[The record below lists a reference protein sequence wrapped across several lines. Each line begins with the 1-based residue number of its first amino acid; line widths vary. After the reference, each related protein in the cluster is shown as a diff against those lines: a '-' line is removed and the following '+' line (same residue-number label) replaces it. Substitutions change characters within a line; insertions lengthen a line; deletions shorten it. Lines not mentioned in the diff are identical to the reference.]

1 MSGPNREGRDNDGGL
16 DVEAAWA
23 DIIARWETVDDAP
36 VGRWPAQ
43 EDVDPAAGD
52 LLERPSDRSDE
63 ADETAAPDDPADDPA
78 DDNGY
83 PPAGDPPEPGA
94 ARDRAVPPARATDV
108 PDAPA
113 RSHVGGEAV
122 RAAGARDADGHGS
135 DDSRDDDRYVPPE
148 PPPLPRGDLV
158 SRLAWGGIL
167 GAPLFFVVVALFWRS
182 APAWLVMTAVVAF
195 VAGFATL
202 VARMPDRRDDGWDD
216 GAVL

>member
-1 MSGPNREGRDNDGGL
+1 MSGANREGRDNDGRL

-23 DIIARWETVDDAP
+23 DIVARWGTADDAP

-43 EDVDPAAGD
+43 EDVDPPAGD
-52 LLERPSDRSDE
+52 LRERRPGD
-63 ADETAAPDDPADDPA
+63 ADPNTSVDPDPVDPQGGTGSA
-78 DDNGY
+78 
-83 PPAGDPPEPGA
+83 PAGDTPDAGAVRGQAGPPS
-94 ARDRAVPPARATDV
+94 RSTDV
-108 PDAPA
+108 PVTPA

-122 RAAGARDADGHGS
+122 RAAGDVDGPGQ
-135 DDSRDDDRYVPPE
+135 DGNRDDDRYVPPE

-158 SRLAWGGIL
+158 SRLAWAGIL
-167 GAPLFFVVVALFWRS
+167 GAPLFFVVAALFWRS